1 MSGEICVLL
10 SLVIMKLTILGSGTA
25 IVTARR
31 GSSGYL
37 IKIADKTLLLDSG
50 SGTLKKIA
58 EASSSFK
65 EVDYA
70 IYSHLH
76 PDHVTD
82 LISLLFALRIPSNY
96 KSKDLTVFG
105 PVGMKEFHRNLSATF
120 DDFIDP
126 RGYELTIN
134 ELTGGELDF
143 EDFRLTSSLINHHE
157 GSLAYRVD
165 SKDGKSLVYSGD
177 TDYCESIVELARD
190 VDVLLLECSYPKHI
204 KVDGHLNSTLA
215 GRIARESNCKK
226 LILTHFYPICDDYDI
241 MEECREEFSG
251 EIVLAEDLM
260 TIEVLK

>member
-1 MSGEICVLL
+1 
-10 SLVIMKLTILGSGTA
+10 MKLTILGSGTG

-37 IKIADKTLLLDSG
+37 INIANKTLLLDSG

-58 EASSSFK
+58 EASVNFK
-65 EVDYA
+65 DIDYA
-70 IYSHLH
+70 IYTHFH

-96 KSKDLTVFG
+96 KGKDLTVIG
-105 PVGMKEFHRNLSATF
+105 PAGMKEFHRKLTETF
-120 DDFIDP
+120 NNFIES
-126 RGYELTIN
+126 RGYDLTVKELP
-134 ELTGGELDF
+134 GGHLDF
-143 EDFRLTSSLINHHE
+143 ENFRLTSSLINHHE
-157 GSLAYRVD
+157 GSLAYRID

-177 TDYCESIVELARD
+177 TDYCKSIVDLARD
-190 VDVLLLECSYPKHI
+190 ADVLLLECSYPEHI

-241 MEECREEFSG
+241 LGQCKEEFSG

-260 TIEVLK
+260 TIEV

>member
-1 MSGEICVLL
+1 
-10 SLVIMKLTILGSGTA
+10 MKLTILGSGTA

-65 EVDYA
+65 EIDYA
-70 IYSHLH
+70 IYTHLH

-96 KSKDLTVFG
+96 KSKDLTVIG
-105 PVGMKEFHRNLSATF
+105 PAGMKEFHRKLTETF
-120 DDFIDP
+120 DNFIEP

-134 ELTGGELDF
+134 ELSGGDLDF
-143 EDFRLTSSLINHHE
+143 EDFKLTSSLINHHE
-157 GSLAYRVD
+157 GSLAYRVE
-165 SKDGKSLVYSGD
+165 SKDGKTIVYSGD

-190 VDVLLLECSYPKHI
+190 VDILLLECSYPKHI
-204 KVDGHLNSTLA
+204 KVEGHLNSTLA

-241 MEECREEFSG
+241 LGECREEFSG
-251 EIVLAEDLM
+251 ETVLAEDLM
-260 TIEVLK
+260 TIEV

>member
-1 MSGEICVLL
+1 
-10 SLVIMKLTILGSGTA
+10 MKLTILGSGTA

-37 IKIADKTLLLDSG
+37 IKIEDKTLLLDSG
-50 SGTLKKIA
+50 SGTLRKIA

-70 IYSHLH
+70 IYTHLH

-96 KSKDLTVFG
+96 KSKDLTVIG
-105 PVGMKEFHRNLSATF
+105 PAGMKEFYWNLVKVF
-120 DDFIDP
+120 NYFIEP
-126 RGYELTIN
+126 RGYKLTIN
-134 ELTGGELDF
+134 ELSGNSLDF
-143 EDFRLTSSLINHHE
+143 ENFRLTSSLINHHE
-157 GSLAYRVD
+157 GSLAYRVE
-165 SKDGKSLVYSGD
+165 SKEGKSIVYSGD
-177 TDYCESIVELARD
+177 TDYCESIVELARN

-204 KVDGHLNSTLA
+204 KVEGHLNSTLA
-215 GRIARESNCKK
+215 GRVARESNCKK

-241 MEECREEFSG
+241 MEECGEEFSG

-260 TIEVLK
+260 TVEV

>member
-1 MSGEICVLL
+1 
-10 SLVIMKLTILGSGTA
+10 MKLTILGSGTA

-65 EVDYA
+65 EIDYA
-70 IYSHLH
+70 IYTHLH

-82 LISLLFALRIPSNY
+82 LISLLFALRIPSNF
-96 KSKDLTVFG
+96 KSKDLTVIG
-105 PVGMKEFHRNLSATF
+105 PAGMKAFHRNLAKAF
-120 DDFIDP
+120 NDFIDP
-126 RGYELTIN
+126 RGYELTVN
-134 ELTGGELDF
+134 ELSGSYLDF
-143 EDFRLTSSLINHHE
+143 ENFRLTSSLINHHE
-157 GSLAYRVD
+157 GSLAYRVE
-165 SKDGKSLVYSGD
+165 SKEGKSIVYSGD
-177 TDYCESIVELARD
+177 TDYCGNIVELARD

-215 GRIARESNCKK
+215 GKIAREANCKK

-241 MEECREEFSG
+241 LGECREEFSG
-251 EIVLAEDLM
+251 EIVIAEDLM
-260 TIEVLK
+260 TIEV